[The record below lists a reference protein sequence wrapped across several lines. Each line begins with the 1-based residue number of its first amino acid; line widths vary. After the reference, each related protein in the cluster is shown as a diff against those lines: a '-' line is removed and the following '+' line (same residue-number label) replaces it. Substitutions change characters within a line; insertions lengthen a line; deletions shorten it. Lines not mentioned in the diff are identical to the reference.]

1 MESDDGVALQD
12 EKCVVIEENHVEESL
27 TDSNKVSQNADDLG
41 EKVPTMN
48 GKSEAVKGNDGLDS
62 SGDATKASVTATP
75 SKNSKT
81 TKDSNAPSNGVSK
94 ITKAT
99 KDNQLK
105 SANPT
110 SRSQRVVLSQSL
122 SFPAR
127 GSRGDGMKKSVDGL
141 LVKKEAKNARENGT
155 RAEPTFAT
163 NGTVTSASALSR
175 PSRRASAAVQPKE
188 EIKHNGPSAR
198 RATLTS
204 MPSIKQSSS
213 AKLGSVNETA
223 NCPPSETS
231 LPVDKEP
238 IPVITA
244 QQIIEEDDA
253 HSTTSTTTPRSRK
266 SGASGFAFRLDERA
280 AKRKEFFTKLEEK
293 IQAKEVEKTNLQAKS
308 KENQEAE
315 IKQLRKS
322 MTFKATPMPNFY
334 REPPPK
340 VELKKIPTTRAISPK
355 LGRNKNSSSS
365 VNNSSEGG
373 PTLSPRM
380 NQNQNNSNKGS
391 EKDANVSK
399 KPIRKSQ
406 PKVHSRETAAR
417 KAEAKPVKTKVKSAT
432 EEQQNQKECLRETEQ
447 SQDQNEKTNEESQ
460 MNATE
465 PIPHSHEIMPQEVAV
480 GV

>member
-12 EKCVVIEENHVEESL
+12 EKCVVIEENHVEECL
-27 TDSNKVSQNADDLG
+27 ADSNKASQNADDLG
-41 EKVPTMN
+41 EKVPNMN
-48 GKSEAVKGNDGLDS
+48 GKSEAVKVNDGLDS
-62 SGDATKASVTATP
+62 SGDATKASVTAPP

-94 ITKAT
+94 ITKAV
-99 KDNQLK
+99 KDKQLK
-105 SANPT
+105 STNPS

-155 RAEPTFAT
+155 RAVPTFAT

-175 PSRRASAAVQPKE
+175 SSRRASAAVQPKE
-188 EIKHNGPSAR
+188 EIKHNSPSAR

-204 MPSIKQSSS
+204 MPSVKQSSS
-213 AKLGSVNETA
+213 GKLGSVNETV

-238 IPVITA
+238 IPVTTA
-244 QQIIEEDDA
+244 QQIIEEEDA

-373 PTLSPRM
+373 PTLSPRV
-380 NQNQNNSNKGS
+380 NQNYSNKGS
-391 EKDANVSK
+391 EKDVNVSK

-406 PKVHSRETAAR
+406 PKVHSRETTAS
-417 KAEAKPVKTKVKSAT
+417 KAEAKSVKTKAKSAT
-432 EEQQNQKECLRETEQ
+432 EEQQNQKECLRETDQ
-447 SQDQNEKTNEESQ
+447 SQDQNENTNQESETD
-460 MNATE
+460 APE
-465 PIPHSHEIMPQEVAV
+465 PIPHAHEIMPPEVAV